1 MFKFLRRARMKFLRK
16 GKTNKY
22 LLYAVGE
29 ISLIIIGIVLALQL
43 NNWNNRRQ
51 ENDSRI
57 SLLRDLQEDLQMDIA
72 WNQKEDSLINAY
84 IPRADTAFILF
95 YAAQSTEDLIPLPS
109 YLDIRP
115 NDLSIN
121 DEAYQEMITTGKF
134 YLIKSKA
141 LKETIS
147 EYYERAERAQFY
159 IRTIFEKNYEVGY
172 DIQLVPY
179 NRIFFGAPYLDKSLD
194 DSWIGNPQSPTFLAV
209 ERMLDFRKNE
219 ILFTRKRQHNEL
231 LKLGQALL
239 ELIEKEIQ

>member
-1 MFKFLRRARMKFLRK
+1 MKFLRK
-16 GKTNKY
+16 GKSNKY

-43 NNWNNRRQ
+43 NNWNNKRQ
-51 ENDSRI
+51 DNNSRI
-57 SLLRDLQEDLQMDIA
+57 SLLRDLQEDLQMDIR

-84 IPRADTAFILF
+84 IPRADTAFMLF
-95 YAAQSTEDLIPLPS
+95 YKAQSAEDLATITS

-141 LKETIS
+141 LKEAIS
-147 EYYERAERAQFY
+147 QYYKRAERAQFY

-172 DIQLVPY
+172 DIHLVPY
-179 NRIFFGAPYLDKSLD
+179 NRIFFGATYLDDTLD
-194 DSWIGNPQSPTFLAV
+194 DSWIRDSQSLTFLAV

-231 LKLGQALL
+231 LKLGQNLL